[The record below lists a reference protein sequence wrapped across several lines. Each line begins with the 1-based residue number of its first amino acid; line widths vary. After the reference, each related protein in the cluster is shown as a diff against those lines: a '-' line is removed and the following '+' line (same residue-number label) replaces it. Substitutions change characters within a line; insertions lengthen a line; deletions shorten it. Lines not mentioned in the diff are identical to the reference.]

1 MNASTTDHSHA
12 STRDITTAASHDSSI
27 SRRSVIKGAGLGL
40 ALGLG
45 AGAAPSIARPRHA
58 QGRFSG
64 KRILITGGSSGMGMA
79 GAVRLAA
86 EGARIAI
93 TGRTPAHLDAAKRAL
108 PPDSIVLRNDSGDPA
123 AVAELVHAVDG
134 IGGRLDGLWLN
145 AATASIGRLEEATAE
160 TIDRMMAVNVR
171 GPMLQL
177 AALSPLLNPGASV
190 VVTSSSSAY
199 EGADATSIYAAT
211 KGAVIAM
218 ARSWARQLAAR
229 GVRVNCIVPGPV
241 ETGFR
246 RFLPEDA
253 RRQFETA
260 VVDTVPLQRIG
271 TAEEAAAVAVF
282 LLSDDSSYVSGS
294 QYAVDG
300 GMMMR

>member
-1 MNASTTDHSHA
+1 MSASSPPRHPA
-12 STRDITTAASHDSSI
+12 SPAHDIATPASHDNPI
-27 SRRSVIKGAGLGL
+27 SRRSVIKSAGLGL
-40 ALGLG
+40 ALGLS
-45 AGAAPSIARPRHA
+45 AGSGPSVAQPR

-64 KRILITGGSSGMGMA
+64 KRILITGGSSGMGKA

-86 EGARIAI
+86 EGARVAI
-93 TGRTPAHLDAAKRAL
+93 TGRTPAHLDTARREL
-108 PPDSIVLRNDSGDPA
+108 PPESIVLRNDSSDPTA
-123 AVAELVHAVDG
+123 IGELVDAVSDM
-134 IGGRLDGLWLN
+134 GGRLDGLWLN

-160 TIDRMMAVNVR
+160 TIDHMMAVNVR

-199 EGADATSIYAAT
+199 EGAEATSVYAAT
-211 KGAVIAM
+211 KGAIIAM
-218 ARSWARQLAAR
+218 ARSWARQFAPR
-229 GVRVNCIVPGPV
+229 GIRVNCIVPGPID
-241 ETGFR
+241 TRFR
-246 RFLPEDA
+246 RFLPDDA
-253 RRQFETA
+253 RRQFEA
-260 VVDTVPLQRIG
+260 VVVNTVPLQRIG
-271 TAEEAAAVAVF
+271 TADEAAAVAVF